1 MASLKFSKHSGANL
15 FLNLNCISRTD
26 LEPWF
31 LNLVNQDDL
40 IDTICISFAV
50 SKQILE
56 TGFMHLETWFVWVS
70 RGMNQPSTPIN
81 NDYMYNLSEVKLKF
95 LSNKKGPTEGFFCI
109 TKVFLRPQNSFE
121 IFLRQETSTVL
132 QQKPWEWRSLV
143 QISRQVL
150 VCLILL
156 AEFLLPTVDHH
167 TL

>member
-56 TGFMHLETWFVWVS
+56 TWFMYLETWFVWVS

-95 LSNKKGPTEGFFCI
+95 LSNKKGSTEGFFWI

-143 QISRQVL
+143 RISRQVL

-156 AEFLLPTVDHH
+156 AEFFLPTVAHH

>member
-1 MASLKFSKHSGANL
+1 
-15 FLNLNCISRTD
+15 
-26 LEPWF
+26 
-31 LNLVNQDDL
+31 
-40 IDTICISFAV
+40 
-50 SKQILE
+50 
-56 TGFMHLETWFVWVS
+56 
-70 RGMNQPSTPIN
+70 
-81 NDYMYNLSEVKLKF
+81 MYNLSKVKLKF

-132 QQKPWEWRSLV
+132 QQKPWQWRSLV